1 MKVLVINFLT
11 VIIGYIVF
19 SLVNMGTVLLIYHS
33 LAIDTQNHVAAL
45 AIAIIVIAPTSYGLF
60 RLVVSLSKEWKLVV
74 SGVLW
79 FLLMVITALNIYLN
93 QSIEPL
99 AYKVMYL
106 VVVTVSLVIL
116 KPWNRVREKGSDR
129 TDTNASI

>member
-11 VIIGYIVF
+11 VVVGYIVF

-33 LAIDTQNHVAAL
+33 LAIDTQNHVVAL
-45 AIAIIVIAPTSYGLF
+45 AIATIVIAPTSYGLF

-106 VVVTVSLVIL
+106 VVVTLSLVIL
-116 KPWNRVREKGSDR
+116 KPWNRVSEEGSDR
-129 TDTNASI
+129 TDINASI